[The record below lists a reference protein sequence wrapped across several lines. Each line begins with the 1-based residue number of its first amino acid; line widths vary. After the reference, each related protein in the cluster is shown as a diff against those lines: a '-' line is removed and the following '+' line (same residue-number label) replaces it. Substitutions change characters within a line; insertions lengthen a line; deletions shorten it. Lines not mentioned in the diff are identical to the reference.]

1 MEEKEIVRVALDN
14 LQSNTTFK
22 GKWKKNA
29 LMEVDGILELKID
42 KKQLNLNAEV
52 KKELRN
58 QQLPTLV
65 MLAQQFKPFIVIAE
79 RIFPNIKEELRQT
92 NIAYLEGNGDIFLE
106 YEGIF
111 IWIDTNKPIATT
123 KEKTNRA
130 FTKTGIKVVFHF
142 LLNEELLKLPYR
154 EIADITETGL
164 GNVTNVVNGL
174 KEAGFL
180 LIIGRNNYRLNRKKE
195 LLEKWVIAYDEK
207 LKPVQELGTF
217 RFLKQ
222 EDFYNWKNIKLKE
235 GKTYWG
241 GEPAGDIYTNYLKPG
256 ILTLYTTETR
266 TDLIKNY
273 KLIPDLGGNIKVY
286 KKFWNYDE
294 VYDSAV
300 PPLLA
305 YADLIST
312 GDQRCIETAQKIYD
326 ELLKDKF

>member
-1 MEEKEIVRVALDN
+1 MEEKDIVQIALDN

-29 LMEVDGILELKID
+29 PKDVDGILELKID
-42 KKQLNLNAEV
+42 GKQLNFYTEV

-58 QQLPTLV
+58 QQLQKIAV
-65 MLAQQFKPFIVIAE
+65 LAQQFKPFIVIAE
-79 RIFPNIKEELRQT
+79 RIFPNIKEELRKT
-92 NIAYLEGNGDIFLE
+92 NIAYLEGNGNIFVKN
-106 YEGIF
+106 EGVF
-111 IWIDTNKPIATT
+111 IWIDTNKPIETT

-180 LIIGRNNYRLNRKKE
+180 LKISKNDYRLNRKKE
-195 LLEKWVIAYDEK
+195 LLEKWVTAYVER
-207 LKPVQELGTF
+207 LKPVQEIGTF
-217 RFLKQ
+217 RFLKI
-222 EDFYNWKNIKLKE
+222 EEFNNWKKIKLKE
-235 GKTYWG
+235 GQTYWG
-241 GEPAGDIYTNYLKPG
+241 GEPAGDILTNYLKPG
-256 ILTLYTTETR
+256 ILTLYTTETK
-266 TDLIKNY
+266 TDLVKKY
-273 KLIPDLGGNIKVY
+273 KLIPDPGGNIKVY
-286 KKFWNYDE
+286 KKFWNYNDTN
-294 VYDSAV
+294 DNAV